1 MLRGMRKASS
11 NWLGRIVMAVVLGAI
26 AVSFAIWGINDIFR
40 GFGRSTVAKIGST
53 EIGVEQ
59 FRQLYNDRI
68 QQLSREIG
76 RPVTPEMARQFRLDQ
91 LLVNQLMN
99 DAALDQRARALR
111 LNVADAEVA
120 RQIMADPM
128 FKGPGGQFERAR
140 FDALLRNN
148 GYNEPRFAAERKRL
162 ILRRELMDTVG
173 SDVEPPKTMAQAYNR
188 FVNEQRAVD
197 FVILTRDKAGDV
209 PPPAADVL
217 TKYFE
222 DNKFLFRAPEY
233 RGLVLMT
240 LTAPDLA
247 KPDDVSEADARRY
260 YELNLSRFGTT
271 ERRQLQ
277 QIVFPNADEAKAA
290 AEKLGET
297 LSFEALAKERGLE
310 QKDIDLGLL
319 TKAAIIDRNI
329 ADAAF
334 SLKEGEVSQPI
345 NGTFGTVLIKVVK
358 VEPEQVKKFEEV
370 AGEIKQ
376 TIALDRARNELSS
389 LRDKVEDE
397 RGGGLK
403 LTEIAQK
410 LNLKAQTIAAVDRA
424 GLDPDGKQVA
434 GLPTG
439 VDLLTAA
446 FGSDVGVDSEALQL
460 PAGGFIWYDV
470 TGVKPSRERSL
481 DEVRAKV
488 EERWRDEEVGKR
500 LKAKAAEM
508 VEKLKGGAPFADVA
522 KADGL
527 TVQTTFG
534 LKRAGNRATALST
547 SAIAAVF
554 ETPKDSA
561 GSAEGTSPTE
571 WVVFRVTDVTVPDFD
586 AASGEAKRMGDQL
599 RRSFTEDLL
608 GQYVQRL
615 QNEIGGTVNQR
626 ALRQAVAGGGAGDD
640 NN

>member
-53 EIGVEQ
+53 EIGVDQ

-68 QQLSREIG
+68 QQLGRELG

-91 LLVNQLMN
+91 ALINQLMN
-99 DAALDQRARALR
+99 DAALDQRARQLR

-120 RQIMADPM
+120 RQIMADPR
-128 FKGPGGQFERAR
+128 FKGPSGQFDRAQ

-148 GYNEPRFAAERKRL
+148 GYNEPRFTAERRRI
-162 ILRRELMDTVG
+162 ILRRELLDAVG
-173 SDVEPPKTMAQAYNR
+173 GDLDPPKTLAQAYNR
-188 FVNEQRAVD
+188 FVNEQRAAD
-197 FVILTRDKAGDV
+197 FVVLTRDKVGEIA
-209 PPPAADVL
+209 PPAPDVL
-217 TKYFE
+217 SKYFE

-233 RGLVLMT
+233 RGLVLMS
-240 LTAPDLA
+240 LTQADLA
-247 KPDDVSEADARRY
+247 KPDEVSEADARRY
-260 YELNLSRFGTT
+260 YELNLSRFGTA
-271 ERRQLQ
+271 ERRLLQ
-277 QIVFPNADEAKAA
+277 QIVFPTAEEAKAA

-297 LSFEALAKERGLE
+297 VSFEALAKERGLDL
-310 QKDIDLGLL
+310 KDIDLGLL
-319 TKAAIIDRNI
+319 TKSSIIDRGI

-334 SLKEGEVSQPI
+334 ALKEGEVSQPI
-345 NGTFGTVLIKVVK
+345 KGTFGTVLIRAVK
-358 VEPEQVKKFEEV
+358 IEPEQVKKFEEV
-370 AGEIKQ
+370 AAEIKQ
-376 TIALDRARNELSS
+376 TIALDRARNELGS
-389 LRDKVEDE
+389 LRDKIEDE

-410 LNLKAQTIAAVDRA
+410 LNLKAQTIAAVDRG
-424 GLDPDGKQVA
+424 GLDPEGKQVA

-439 VDLLTAA
+439 ADVLTAA
-446 FGSDVGVDSEALQL
+446 FASDVGIDSEAVQL
-460 PAGGFIWYDV
+460 PGGGFVWFDV
-470 TGVKPSRERSL
+470 TTVKPARERAL

-488 EERWRDEEVGKR
+488 EERWRDEEVSKR

-508 VEKLKGGAPFADVA
+508 VEKLKGGTPFADVA
-522 KADGL
+522 SADGL

-534 LKRAGNRATALST
+534 LKRAGNRATPLST
-547 SAIAAVF
+547 SAISAVF
-554 ETPKDSA
+554 DTPKDSA
-561 GSAEGTSPTE
+561 GSAEGASPTE

-586 AASGEAKRMGDQL
+586 AASGEAKRMADQI
-599 RRSFTEDLL
+599 RRSLSEDMLV
-608 GQYVQRL
+608 QYVQRL

-626 ALRQAVAGGGAGDD
+626 ALRQAVAGGGAGDE